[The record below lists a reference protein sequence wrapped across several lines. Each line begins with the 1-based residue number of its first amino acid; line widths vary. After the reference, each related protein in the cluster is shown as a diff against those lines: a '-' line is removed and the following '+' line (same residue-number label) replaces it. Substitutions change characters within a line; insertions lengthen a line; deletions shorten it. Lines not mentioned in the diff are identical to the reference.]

1 MASQYTQ
8 EYFLQHRLINVSFT
22 NLNEIIHP
30 NAESIPEYIRH
41 YTSAIFVNSSFWDDR
56 TKLIEELQMECN

>member
-8 EYFLQHRLINVSFT
+8 EYFFQHRLINVSFT

-30 NAESIPEYIRH
+30 NAESIPKYIRH
-41 YTSAIFVNSSFWDDR
+41 YASAIFVNSSFWDDR
-56 TKLIEELQMECN
+56 TKLMEELQMEGN

>member
-41 YTSAIFVNSSFWDDR
+41 YASAIFANSSFWDDR